1 MKAVRAI
8 LVLGLFVF
16 LDFGVQAQNSIR
28 RVNKNEVKSNMAPQ
42 KTQASFQ
49 VQQETPKVKEPD
61 TATPIPSPHQ
71 NTGTTTTTPKSNTTQ
86 KSNEFK
92 AAPNSSGS
100 QNNSIQLNTKQ
111 SKALEQRAKQ
121 RSKK

>member
-1 MKAVRAI
+1 MKATRAI

-16 LDFGVQAQNSIR
+16 LGFGVQAQNGIR
-28 RVNKNEVKSNMAPQ
+28 RVNKNEVKSKMAPQ

-49 VQQETPKVKEPD
+49 VRHEAPKVKETSP
-61 TATPIPSPHQ
+61 ATPIPTPHQ
-71 NTGTTTTTPKSNTTQ
+71 NTGTTITTPKSNTTQ
-86 KSNEFK
+86 NSTEFK

-100 QNNSIQLNTKQ
+100 QNNSIQLNSRQ